1 VQALSALPKRD
12 YPELLVGTSTLDDAG
27 VVRISEDLAL
37 VQTLDF
43 FPPIVDDPI
52 YFGRIAAANALSD
65 VYSMGGTPF
74 TAMGIVGWPSEL
86 PLELLG
92 QIFVGGQEKIDEA
105 GAMLVGG
112 HSVRDAEIKY
122 GLSVTGRIHPDRI
135 LTNAGAKAGD
145 VLVLTKPIGMGT
157 IATGIKKGKVGEEL
171 ARRAMDCM
179 ATLNKGGA
187 EAALAVGVDAM
198 TDVTGFGLGGHAI
211 EMAHGSGLAVEIDL
225 DKVPVFE
232 SAYELACSGLVSGGA
247 KRTRSYLGDELLVG
261 GGLDFPLVDL
271 CLDAETSGGLLI
283 SVAQDRVDE
292 LIRELEG
299 RKTPAAAVIGRFL
312 PKGEHSIILR

>member
-1 VQALSALPKRD
+1 MKALSVLPKRD

-74 TAMGIVGWPSEL
+74 TAMGIVGWPSGL
-86 PLELLG
+86 SLDLLG
-92 QIFVGGQEKIDEA
+92 QIFLGGQEKIDEA
-105 GAMLVGG
+105 GAMLIGG

-135 LTNAGAKAGD
+135 LTNAGARAGD
-145 VLVLTKPIGMGT
+145 VLVLTKPIGMGA
-157 IATGIKKGKVGEEL
+157 IATGIKSEKISEEI

-187 EAALAVGVDAM
+187 EAAEAVQADTM
-198 TDVTGFGLGGHAI
+198 TDVTGFGLSGHAV
-211 EMAHGSGLAVEIDL
+211 EMAHGSGLTVEIDL

-232 SAYELACSGLVSGGA
+232 SAYELVAGGMISGGA
-247 KRTRSYLGDELLVG
+247 KRTRSYLGDDLLIG
-261 GGLDFPLVDL
+261 SGLDVHLVDL
-271 CLDAETSGGLLI
+271 SLDAETSGGLLI
-283 SVAQDRVDE
+283 GVAEDKVDQ
-292 LIRELEG
+292 LLSELEV
-299 RKTPAAAVIGRFL
+299 RKTPAAAVIGRFK